1 VCGVSRTVG
10 LREKGL
16 VMSGCVRWVLL
27 VWATTQPAGA
37 PAGQR
42 VATARAPLDFEQ
54 IIETAKRK
62 VYPALVFV
70 KPITET
76 YESGERQRQEV
87 FGSGVII
94 SPDGLTVTN
103 HHVVDKAITINCVLW
118 NKQQVRAELIGKDKE
133 TDLALLRL
141 ECGPELKPLPYAEFA
156 DSDKLEEGQFVLALG
171 APFGFTR
178 SISLGILANTRRYIG
193 FRTMYKYN
201 IWLQTDAAINPGNS
215 GGPLVNTEGKIVG
228 INTVK
233 ILWGDN
239 VGFSIPSNVVQDIVS
254 RLRKDGRVVRAWL
267 GLRLQALKDFDSNTF
282 IDSDRGVLIKGV
294 EKGSPAETAGIES
307 GDILLA
313 VNGEAVDGTYV
324 EELPA
329 IRWRLADLPPG
340 KPATLTIRR
349 GDREQQITV
358 TPVLKGRVEGEDFD
372 CRRWNMTVKEINQYM
387 NPDLYFYCKQG
398 VFVQGVR
405 SPGNARDAGIRRKDI
420 LLSVDGKKIRTLQ
433 ELKDLY
439 EKIIADETREKKV
452 MIEILR
458 SGFKRWVV
466 LDYRKDYEEED

>member
-1 VCGVSRTVG
+1 MKQNGRLFLAWAAAGVCAH
-10 LREKGL
+10 
-16 VMSGCVRWVLL
+16 
-27 VWATTQPAGA
+27 ATLA
-37 PAGQR
+37 AGQSLT
-42 VATARAPLDFEQ
+42 TARTPLDFEQ
-54 IIETAKRK
+54 IIETAKRR

-76 YESGERQRQEV
+76 YEAGEKQRQEV

-94 SPDGLTVTN
+94 APDGTTVTN
-103 HHVVDKAITINCVLW
+103 HHVVDKAIKINCVLW
-118 NKQQVRAELIGKDKE
+118 NKQQVGAELIGKDRE
-133 TDLALLRL
+133 TDLALLKL
-141 ECGPELKPLPYAEFA
+141 NLTPDIGSPPYAEFA
-156 DSDKLEEGQFVLALG
+156 DSDSVEEGQFVMALG

-201 IWLQTDAAINPGNS
+201 TWLQTDAAINPGNS
-215 GGPLVNTEGKIVG
+215 GGPLVNTEGRIVG

-233 ILWGDN
+233 VMWGDN
-239 VGFSIPSNVVQDIVS
+239 VGFSIPSNVVRDIVS
-254 RLRKDGRVVRAWL
+254 RLKKHGKVVRSWL

-294 EKGSPAETAGIES
+294 EESSPAESAGLQS
-307 GDILLA
+307 GDILVA
-313 VNGEAVDGTYV
+313 VNGEAVDGMYV

-329 IRWRLADLPPG
+329 IRWTLADLPNG
-340 KPATLTIRR
+340 EQAKLTIRR
-349 GDREQQITV
+349 GGQESVVTI
-358 TPVLKGRVEGEDFD
+358 TPVLKGQVEGADFD
-372 CRRWNMTVKEINQYM
+372 CRRWNMTVKEINQHA
-387 NPDLYFYCKQG
+387 NPDLYFYRRQG

-405 SPGNARDAGIRRKDI
+405 SPGNARDADIQRKDI
-420 LLSVDGKKIRTLQ
+420 LLTVDGQEIRTLAQ
-433 ELKDLY
+433 LKELY
-439 EKIIADETREKKV
+439 ERIVADESRDKKV